1 MVQTVVQHKA
11 GSVLLSTAP
20 DFTATQQLASILAP
34 VSMQVLGA
42 RPKHVQHGKLAEA
55 DSASTDAGSSDSETD
70 MGFLSS
76 ANCSDAG
83 SDFDSVENSRLLQRV
98 HRRPRPAPARRLRLQ
113 GSAGLVFRGTP
124 LPTIPATPASKTSTW
139 SAECLAS
146 SEDEEEFDRD
156 TSEGRDDALRVIK
169 HSALSPAPDRPGL
182 TVGAAEIMVA
192 PPGLLPASMPMFRP
206 PPGLPPPPRAPPRQ
220 STPTTLPVG
229 RPILSTAP
237 SQRFDSSNVPQPKLI
252 SSMVPPSHKA
262 PIISEA
268 ELHKTP
274 LDWSASSPADSKGM
288 DVKSFLPPTQAEKV
302 QLMLSTHGI
311 RSSSAL
317 TAR

>member
-1 MVQTVVQHKA
+1 MPTVQTVVQHKV

-20 DFTATQQLASILAP
+20 DLAATQQL
-34 VSMQVLGA
+34 
-42 RPKHVQHGKLAEA
+42 GKLAEE
-55 DSASTDAGSSDSETD
+55 DSESTDAGSSESETD
-70 MGFLSS
+70 MCFLSS
-76 ANCSDAG
+76 ASCSDAG
-83 SDFDSVENSRLLQRV
+83 SDFDSVENSGFVGRV

-113 GSAGLVFRGTP
+113 GSAGLVFRGTQ

-139 SAECLAS
+139 GAEGLAS
-146 SEDEEEFDRD
+146 SEGEEESDRD

-169 HSALSPAPDRPGL
+169 HSALSPAHRPGL

-192 PPGLLPASMPMFRP
+192 PPGLLPASMPVFRP
-206 PPGLPPPPRAPPRQ
+206 PPELPPPPRAPLRQ

-229 RPILSTAP
+229 RPILSTLP
-237 SQRFDSSNVPQPKLI
+237 PQRFDSSKVPQPKLT

-274 LDWSASSPADSKGM
+274 PDWYASSLADSKGM
-288 DVKSFLPPTQAEKV
+288 DVKSFLPPMQAEKV
-302 QLMLSTHGI
+302 QLMLSTQGI

>member
-1 MVQTVVQHKA
+1 MVQTVVQHEM

-20 DFTATQQLASILAP
+20 DRTATQQLASIPAP

-42 RPKHVQHGKLAEA
+42 GPKHVQHGKLAEV
-55 DSASTDAGSSDSETD
+55 DSESTDAGSSESETD

-76 ANCSDAG
+76 ASGSDAG
-83 SDFDSVENSRLLQRV
+83 SDFDSVKSSSLLGRV

-113 GSAGLVFRGTP
+113 GSVGLVFRGTQ

-139 SAECLAS
+139 GAEGLAS
-146 SEDEEEFDRD
+146 SEDEEESDWD
-156 TSEGRDDALRVIK
+156 TSDGRDDALRVNK
-169 HSALSPAPDRPGL
+169 HSALSPAHRPGL
-182 TVGAAEIMVA
+182 AVPTADIMGA
-192 PPGLLPASMPMFRP
+192 PPGLLPPSMPMFRP

-220 STPTTLPVG
+220 STPTTLPNA

-237 SQRFDSSNVPQPKLI
+237 PQRFDSSKVPQPKLT
-252 SSMVPPSHKA
+252 SSMLLPSHKA
-262 PIISEA
+262 PIMSEA

-274 LDWSASSPADSKGM
+274 PDWYTLSSADSKGM
-288 DVKSFLPPTQAEKV
+288 HVKSFLPPTQAEKV

-311 RSSSAL
+311 RGSSAL